1 MDGNDAQLGTGI
13 WGVKHH
19 VRGTTSRVIQ
29 DGLKRADLPPAVDM
43 FFCNCYI

>member
-1 MDGNDAQLGTGI
+1 MDGNDAQLGTSI

-29 DGLKRADLPPAVDM
+29 RQPKTGGFTA
-43 FFCNCYI
+43 CC